1 MAISIKISR
10 PPATDTV
17 QREREKKGR
26 GRSGRTGSKINGS
39 RGIDKIVESSKK
51 SAHLERKSLAESRA
65 IGIPRR
71 RVSTVDARNRGGR
84 REGRTAGGPDRLPT
98 LNCLLCLFVRAMQ
111 WDWMEWGKRRK
122 KERGREGGR
131 EGGIESPRAIVLGS
145 TAVAICCKKL
155 LRSLSLSLSLSL
167 SPIGRYQGGK
177 HARSLSRSVSSA
189 ASGS

>member
-51 SAHLERKSLAESRA
+51 SAHLERKSLEESRA

-71 RVSTVDARNRGGR
+71 RVST
-84 REGRTAGGPDRLPT
+84 RERAADDGETAAADTKL
-98 LNCLLCLFVRAMQ
+98 
-111 WDWMEWGKRRK
+111 
-122 KERGREGGR
+122 
-131 EGGIESPRAIVLGS
+131 SPLSFRLGS
-145 TAVAICCKKL
+145 AVK
-155 LRSLSLSLSLSL
+155 
-167 SPIGRYQGGK
+167 
-177 HARSLSRSVSSA
+177 
-189 ASGS
+189 